1 MQAALILSSAQL
13 SSIASHRSAPNTRR
27 VQLSAIPLIFF
38 PQPCLIV
45 LLASLFCCQRHDPAA
60 AGCLCELRILETL
73 QLLST
78 AYDGR
83 LLAPTSPLLEPNRR
97 ASCTEKKAPETVLT
111 WLSQTERLSCR
122 TRDGTAG
129 GVKTSRP
136 SPPDS
141 CSTTAPRA
149 TLASCRTTCSPT
161 SFRISQMVS
170 QHDGNAH

>member
-27 VQLSAIPLIFF
+27 VQLSVIPLIFF

-78 AYDGR
+78 AYNGR

-97 ASCTEKKAPETVLT
+97 ASCTEKKKLQKPFQHGCLRRSACRVAQETEPQAASRQAGHHRQTRARRPYQGRRWLLVGRFVL
-111 WLSQTERLSCR
+111 
-122 TRDGTAG
+122 
-129 GVKTSRP
+129 RP
-136 SPPDS
+136 LP
-141 CSTTAPRA
+141 
-149 TLASCRTTCSPT
+149 ASCKW
-161 SFRISQMVS
+161 
-170 QHDGNAH
+170 